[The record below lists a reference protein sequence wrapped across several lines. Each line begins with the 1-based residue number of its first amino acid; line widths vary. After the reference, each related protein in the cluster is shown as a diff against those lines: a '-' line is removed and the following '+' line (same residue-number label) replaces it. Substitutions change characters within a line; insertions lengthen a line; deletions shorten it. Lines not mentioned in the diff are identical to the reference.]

1 LTNSV
6 ASALQAHWWRQRPS
20 AAMRLLKPVS
30 LLYRALASL
39 NGAWQ
44 RSRAPAGLGRPV
56 VVVGNLVVG
65 GAGKTPTVIA
75 VVDWLRREGWRPGVV
90 SRGYGRADDEALVH
104 VQWDTP
110 AVRSGDEPLLIRRRT
125 GVPVVVAR
133 DRVAAA
139 RALLASHPEVDI
151 VVSDDGLQHHRLPR
165 DVEVL
170 VFDDRGAGNGLVLP
184 AGPLRQPLPRVLP
197 PMALALYNA
206 AGPSTPLPGS
216 CVRRALTG
224 ALPLA
229 AWWQGA
235 TQSLQPLSSLAG
247 RPLVAAA
254 GMGAPE
260 RFFTMLEQAG
270 LTIERLPLPD
280 HADFRTLPWPPGTP
294 DVLVTEK
301 DAVKLPSGAVQGARV
316 WVVAL
321 DFVLPPDFTAALR
334 QRLPRRPGASTP
346 R

>member
-1 LTNSV
+1 MWL
-6 ASALQAHWWRQRPS
+6 LQPC
-20 AAMRLLKPVS
+20 S
-30 LLYRALASL
+30 LLYPALACL
-39 NGAWQ
+39 NATWQ
-44 RSRAPAGLGRPV
+44 RSRASTDLGRPV

-90 SRGYGRADDEALVH
+90 SRGYGRADDRALVH
-104 VQWDTP
+104 VQADTP
-110 AVRSGDEPLLIRRRT
+110 AADAGDEPLLIRRRT

-139 RALLASHPEVDI
+139 RALLASQVEVDI
-151 VVSDDGLQHHRLPR
+151 IVSDDGLQHHRLPR
-165 DVEVL
+165 DVEIL

-184 AGPLRQPLPRVLP
+184 AGPLRQPLPLELP
-197 PMALALYNA
+197 PQALALYNA
-206 AGPSTPLPGS
+206 ADASTPLPGS
-216 CVRRALTG
+216 CVRRALAG

-229 AWWQGA
+229 AWWRA
-235 TQSLQPLSSLAG
+235 DPAAVQPLSSLAG

-260 RFFTMLEQAG
+260 RFFSMLEQTG
-270 LTIERLPLPD
+270 LTIERLPLAD
-280 HADFRTLPWPPGTP
+280 HADFGTLPWPPGTS
-294 DVLVTEK
+294 DVVVTEK
-301 DAVKLPSGAVQGARV
+301 DAVKLAPGAVGGARV

-321 DFVLPPDFTAALR
+321 DFVLPPEFTAALR
-334 QRLPRRPGASTP
+334 HRLPRRPDAPTP